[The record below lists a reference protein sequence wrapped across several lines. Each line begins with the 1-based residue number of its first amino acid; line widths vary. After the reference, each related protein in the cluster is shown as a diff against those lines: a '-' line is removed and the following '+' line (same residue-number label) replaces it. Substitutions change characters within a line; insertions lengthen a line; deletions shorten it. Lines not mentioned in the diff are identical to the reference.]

1 MSMLTKSVFAVSLCT
16 LALGLAAC
24 DDKTPAVTAPSA
36 TVTAAMSVPPVMSEA
51 PVAAAAPSAAA
62 APASSTVIL
71 TGKDTDDVSLTV
83 KDPAKDGEQTVKAKA
98 GGAFTLFLPDA
109 GGMVWAADAP
119 GALGK
124 PKEEVIPGFAPQT
137 MGHQF
142 KWTGLKAGKTTVTF
156 GNRKAGAK
164 GGAPASTW
172 KLTVEV
178 L

>member
-1 MSMLTKSVFAVSLCT
+1 MSSLSKMLFAVSLST
-16 LALGLAAC
+16 VALAC
-24 DDKTPAVTAPSA
+24 DDKTPVKTETSA
-36 TVTAAMSVPPVMSEA
+36 SVPAALSVPPVMPEA
-51 PVAAAAPSAAA
+51 APAPAAAPSA

-83 KDPAKDGEQTVKAKA
+83 KDPAKDGEQSVKAKA

-156 GNRKAGAK
+156 GQRKAGAK

-178 L
+178 M